1 MAQQQLGRGQPRAA
15 SMIAAVR
22 ISENL
27 FQEHEGE
34 RRDEKA
40 SEAASRLRLVARTA
54 AAALLAT
61 TTATPTTAHDATVVE
76 GTAVAALLATT
87 TAAPVQATDVTIVE
101 GLTFFSWTRRG
112 SHHHPGGRLSHTD
125 AE

>member
-15 SMIAAVR
+15 SMIAGVR

-61 TTATPTTAHDATVVE
+61 TTA
-76 GTAVAALLATT
+76 
-87 TAAPVQATDVTIVE
+87 APVQATDVTIVE
-101 GLTFFSWTRRG
+101 GLTFFSATRRG